1 MEKRNRKMFQGVSKT
16 LSSNREKLEDQYSSE
31 SEVGSKKQTRYFDL
45 NKYVLNFLT
54 EQMRL
59 VASGF
64 SRRLAEIYC
73 GGSFFDRL
81 KTDSQPQEFDMN
93 ILFHFNPDYFRLCLW
108 FFSKGR
114 KTIVFLEHEV
124 PSVVLTQRKST

>member
-16 LSSNREKLEDQYSSE
+16 LSSNREKLEDLYSFE
-31 SEVGSKKQTRYFDL
+31 IEVGSKKQRRYFDL
-45 NKYVLNFLT
+45 LKYVLNFLT

-59 VASGF
+59 VAPGF

-93 ILFHFNPDYFRLCLW
+93 ILFHFNPDYFRLCLC
-108 FFSKGR
+108 FFRREEKLLFSSSR
-114 KTIVFLEHEV
+114 R
-124 PSVVLTQRKST
+124 SQVLS

>member
-1 MEKRNRKMFQGVSKT
+1 MFQGVSKT

-59 VASGF
+59 VAPGF
-64 SRRLAEIYC
+64 SRRPYLIIVADAADAVSV
-73 GGSFFDRL
+73 SFF
-81 KTDSQPQEFDMN
+81 
-93 ILFHFNPDYFRLCLW
+93 
-108 FFSKGR
+108 GR
-114 KTIVFLEHEV
+114 CKFL
-124 PSVVLTQRKST
+124 QI

>member
-81 KTDSQPQEFDMN
+81 KTDSQPKD
-93 ILFHFNPDYFRLCLW
+93 
-108 FFSKGR
+108 
-114 KTIVFLEHEV
+114 
-124 PSVVLTQRKST
+124 LT